1 MDDVLKSFAEN
12 GPWAVAAAFLLHTV
26 IKAWASDRA
35 QLNELMT
42 SFRDTLAGLKG
53 AVEDLRSE
61 IRLVSEK
68 GVKDE

>member
-1 MDDVLKSFAEN
+1 MKSFAEN

-26 IKAWASDRA
+26 IKAWASDRQ
-35 QLNELMT
+35 QLNELLT
-42 SFRDTLAGLKG
+42 SFRDTLASLTG

-68 GVKDE
+68 EVTRE